1 MSRYEIPARDR
12 SLSVVV
18 GWDNPLQTFFAQV
31 AQPAPADDDGDDDPI
46 LLWIGT
52 DSREVITVE
61 DLARHLA
68 PFADLPADV
77 AERLCV
83 DRAAKLDQAPTA
95 TQQEMLAVIRRAR

>member
-1 MSRYEIPARDR
+1 MSRHEIPARDQ

-31 AQPAPADDDGDDDPI
+31 ARTERGDTDNDDHM

-52 DSREVITVE
+52 DPREVVTVD

-77 AERLCV
+77 AERLRE
-83 DRAAKLDQAPTA
+83 DRVAKLGQAPTA